1 MRWWLKTLLT
11 GLTLLLLLTAA
22 AWWYLQKSLA
32 ALPLHNLQYQIN
44 SLGLRQI
51 EFGSVSFGLD
61 SPAMQVQLNNVSL
74 SWQWLNSKLTRI
86 QLGSGDISLSH
97 WPAATPNSAPAT
109 ASPLRL
115 PENWQLPDAF
125 PEQTDISDLSLQLP
139 CGENRCSYL
148 VSAALSNTAQQLQY
162 QFTVAD
168 SNSPDTARLTLNGDY
183 RTVQQ
188 LPLLN
193 ARLNL
198 DNSTQLQLRQQLS
211 AQDGINA
218 SGELTL
224 DIAPPSPWL
233 LQQLQLWQVAIPAR
247 VTDQALAQFSAPV
260 SVQSNWQ
267 LQLPAT
273 TDLAAMTAQASGN
286 WQLSANLPSPLTLP
300 GIGQLQGTVNAELGL
315 DQGELSR
322 YQLDTRL
329 ALHQPQL
336 PQQAQQYGLGA
347 ELLQINITADGQSQP
362 QLTALPLSVSLTS
375 LGDTALTF
383 NADATLNLTP
393 PFSATVQNATLA
405 LTQQQLSPA
414 TGTTIDTL
422 TLNSRFNAYWLAD
435 HWQLDLLSTES
446 QLAQLKTADVQAR
459 DIRLVTP
466 SGRVSGD
473 SSFSNVK
480 LQAELGVSLAELRHA
495 QLKPLSWQWQGKLSG
510 TATALNIDG
519 KLSNSASLGL
529 AHQLHYTPERTRLNW
544 QLDDMFLLA
553 GNPLLA
559 TLTAW
564 PALLEFNRGRLAASG
579 ELTLLPALS
588 AQAKLSLSGVSGIYD
603 RSLFKDLTATLQLQ
617 YLDDKLQLDTTR
629 ASLAEIQH
637 GITAGPLVLSAQY
650 QANSAALS
658 SGKLDIQQLQL
669 QAMGGQVVMQPQLLD
684 LALAEQQ
691 LQIELQQIDISQLL
705 QQHPTTDLTGNG
717 RISGTIPL
725 LLGRSGASVTDGNI
739 AAESP
744 GGKLQYRPPAAQ
756 SMAASNQGMK
766 VVLEALDDFHYSVLS
781 SNVSYDTNGKL
792 VLALNLQGRN
802 PALEAGR
809 AINLN
814 INLEE
819 DIPALITSLQLS
831 SQISDK
837 IKQRVQ
843 QRLQQQGANNAN
855 GAQP

>member
-11 GLTLLLLLTAA
+11 GLALLLLLTAGA
-22 AWWYLQKSLA
+22 YWYLQKTLA
-32 ALPLHNLQYQIN
+32 ALPLNNLQYQIN

-51 EFGSVSFGLD
+51 AFSSVSFNLD
-61 SPAMQVQLNNVSL
+61 NPKLHVQLNDINL
-74 SWQWLNSKLTRI
+74 SWQWLNSKLTRV

-97 WPAATPNSAPAT
+97 WPAAAPDSDTAT
-109 ASPLRL
+109 ASALRL
-115 PENWQLPDAF
+115 PESWQLPGAF
-125 PEQTDISDLSLQLP
+125 PEQTDISNLSLQLP
-139 CGENRCSYL
+139 CGENHCSYL

-162 QFTVAD
+162 QLTLAD

-193 ARLNL
+193 TRLNL
-198 DNSTQLQLRQQLS
+198 DNSARLQLRQQLS

-224 DIAPPSPWL
+224 DIAPASPWL
-233 LQQLQLWQVAIPAR
+233 VQQLKMWQIALPAGGA
-247 VTDQALAQFSAPV
+247 DQALAQFSAPV

-273 TDLAAMTAQASGN
+273 TDLAAIAAQASGN
-286 WQLSANLPSPLTLP
+286 WQLSANLPSALTLP

-315 DQGELSR
+315 DHGELSR
-322 YQLDTRL
+322 YHLNAQL
-329 ALHQPQL
+329 ALYQPQL
-336 PQQAQQYGLGA
+336 PQQAQQYGLAA
-347 ELLQINITADGQSQP
+347 EQLQINITAGGKSQP
-362 QLTALPLSVSLTS
+362 QLTALPLSVSLIS
-375 LGDTALTF
+375 LGDTALSF
-383 NADATLNLTP
+383 SADATLNLTP
-393 PFSATVQNATLA
+393 PFSAAVQNATLA
-405 LTQQQLSPA
+405 LTQQQLTPA
-414 TGTTIDTL
+414 AGTVADTL

-435 HWQLDLLSTES
+435 RWQLDLLSTEA
-446 QLAQLKTADVQAR
+446 QIVQLKTADIQAR
-459 DIRLVTP
+459 DIRLAAP
-466 SGRVSGD
+466 SGRFNGD
-473 SSFSNVK
+473 SGFSNVK
-480 LQAELGVSLAELRHA
+480 LQADLNVSLAELMHA

-529 AHQLHYTPERTRLNW
+529 GHQLQYTPEQTRLNW
-544 QLDDMFLLA
+544 QLDDTFLLA
-553 GNPLLA
+553 GNPLSA

-564 PALLEFNRGRLAASG
+564 PVLLEFNRGRLTASG

-588 AQAKLSLSGVSGIYD
+588 VQAALSLSGVSGIYD
-603 RSLFKDLTATLQLQ
+603 RSLFKDLAATLQLQ
-617 YLDDKLQLDTTR
+617 YLDDKLQLEMTK

-637 GITAGPLVLSAQY
+637 GIIAGPLILSAQY
-650 QANSAALS
+650 KASRDTLS

-669 QAMGGQVVMQPQLLD
+669 QAMGGRVQMQPQVLD

-691 LQIELQQIDISQLL
+691 LQLELQHIDISQLL

-725 LLGRSGASVTDGNI
+725 LLGRNGASVADGNI

-744 GGKLQYRPPAAQ
+744 GGKLQYRPATAQ

-781 SNVSYDTNGKL
+781 SKVSYDTNGKL